1 MRVLTVLPQDDLR
14 KVGPAARAIEAAGY
28 DGAMS
33 MENQHEPFLPL
44 AVAATATERV
54 GLMTGIAIAFARS
67 PMVVAEAAHD
77 LQTASGGRF
86 VLGLG
91 TQVKGHNERRFSVP
105 WSPPAPR
112 LREYIEGMR
121 AIWRC
126 WEKGGKLDYR
136 GKHYQFTL
144 MTPNFTPK
152 PNGLPP
158 IPVTIAAVG
167 PAMLRLAGRVC
178 DGVRLHPFCTR
189 KYIEEKVL
197 PQLNEGLAESGLPRE
212 RFEITGG
219 GYVVTGPDQES
230 VDKMFEWV
238 RYRVAFYGSTRS
250 YFPVWEAHGLEDLG
264 LKLHEMSKRG
274 EWNKMAAEIPDDVA
288 RLFCAAGTHDTI
300 VAEIEQRFG
309 GVSDALNAT
318 LTTEVDPGLT
328 RELIQDIQRLPQW
341 FRAFRTD
348 WALPLH

>member
-1 MRVLTVLPQDDLR
+1 MRVLDILPQDDLR
-14 KVGPAARAIEAAGY
+14 NVAAAAKAIEAAGY
-28 DGAMS
+28 DGAIT
-33 MENQHEPFLPL
+33 MENKHEPFLPL

-54 GLMTGIAIAFARS
+54 ELVTGIAIAFARS

-77 LQTASGGRF
+77 LQTASRGRF

-121 AIWRC
+121 AIWRS
-126 WEKGGKLDYR
+126 WEKGEKLNYV
-136 GKHYQFTL
+136 GEHYQFTL
-144 MTPNFTPK
+144 MTPNFIPE

-167 PAMLRLAGRVC
+167 PAMLRLAGRAC

-189 KYIEEKVL
+189 RYLEQAVMPRID
-197 PQLNEGLAESGLPRE
+197 EGLARGGRK
-212 RFEITGG
+212 RANFEITGG
-219 GYVVTGPDQES
+219 GYVVTGPDDET
-230 VDKMFEWV
+230 VDKLFEWV

-274 EWNKMAAEIPDDVA
+274 EWDKMAAEIPDDVA
-288 RLFCAAGTHDTI
+288 RLFAAVGKHDTI
-300 VAEIEQRFG
+300 AAEIEKRFG
-309 GVSDALNAT
+309 DVTDTLNASMTTTPRTT
-318 LTTEVDPGLT
+318 LTPD
-328 RELIQDIQRLPQW
+328 LIQDIRRIPTRFEGFSEGW
-341 FRAFRTD
+341 
-348 WALPLH
+348 

>member
-1 MRVLTVLPQDDLR
+1 MRLLTVLPQDNLR
-14 KVGPAARAIEAAGY
+14 NTGPAAKALEAAGY
-28 DGAMS
+28 DGAMT
-33 MENQHEPFLPL
+33 MENQHEPFMPL
-44 AVAATATERV
+44 AVAATVTERIQ
-54 GLMTGIAIAFARS
+54 LLTAIAIAFARS

-112 LREYIEGMR
+112 LREYVESLR

-126 WEKGGKLDYR
+126 WEKGEPLNYV
-136 GKHYQFTL
+136 GKHYRFTL
-144 MTPNFTPK
+144 MTPNFVPEL
-152 PNGLPP
+152 NGLPP

-189 KYIEEKVL
+189 KYLEERVMPQIED
-197 PQLNEGLAESGLPRE
+197 GLAASGLPRE
-212 RFEITGG
+212 NFEISGG

-230 VDKMFEWV
+230 VDKLFEWV

-250 YFPVWEAHGLEDLG
+250 YFPVWETHGLEDLG

-274 EWNKMAAEIPDDVA
+274 EWDRMAAEIPDDVA
-288 RLFCAAGTHDTI
+288 RLFAAVGTHDTI
-300 VAEIEQRFG
+300 VGEIVKRYG
-309 GVSDALNAT
+309 GVSDALNAA
-318 LTTEVDPGLT
+318 LTTAVDPRLT
-328 RELIQDIQRLPQW
+328 PDLIQDIRRIPCQFNG
-341 FRAFRTD
+341 FRED
-348 WALPLH
+348 W

>member
-1 MRVLTVLPQDDLR
+1 MRLFTVLPQDDLR
-14 KVGPAARAIEAAGY
+14 KTGPAAIALEDAGF

-44 AVAATATERV
+44 AVAATATRKIE
-54 GLMTGIAIAFARS
+54 LMTGIAIAFARS
-67 PMVVAEAAHD
+67 PMAVAEAAHD
-77 LQTASGGRF
+77 LQTASDGRF

-112 LREYIEGMR
+112 LKEYIEGLR

-126 WEKGGKLDYR
+126 WEKDEPLNYV

-144 MTPNFTPK
+144 MTPNFMPER
-152 PNGLPP
+152 NGLLP

-167 PAMLRLAGRVC
+167 PAMLRLAGRLC
-178 DGVRLHPFCTR
+178 DGVRLHPFCSR
-189 KYIEEKVL
+189 KYLEERVL
-197 PQLNEGLAESGLPRE
+197 PKITEGLAESDLPRE
-212 RFEITGG
+212 NFEISGG
-219 GYVVTGPDQES
+219 GYIVTGPDQES
-230 VDKMFEWV
+230 VDKAFEWV

-250 YFPVWEAHGLEDLG
+250 YFPVWETHGLEDLG

-288 RLFCAAGTHDTI
+288 RLFAAVGTHDII
-300 VAEIEQRFG
+300 VQEIEKRFG
-309 GVSDALNAT
+309 GLSDGLNAA
-318 LTTEVDPGLT
+318 LTTQIDPALT
-328 RELIQDIQRLPQW
+328 PELIQEIQKISSK
-341 FRAFRTD
+341 FRGFRQN
-348 WALPLH
+348 W

>member
-1 MRVLTVLPQDDLR
+1 MRVLTILPQDNLR
-14 KVGPAARAIEAAGY
+14 NVAPAAQAIEAAGY
-28 DGAMS
+28 DGAMT

-44 AVAATATERV
+44 AVAATSTERV
-54 GLMTGIAIAFARS
+54 QLLTAIAIAFARS

-112 LREYIEGMR
+112 LREYIEGLR

-126 WEKGGKLDYR
+126 WEKGEPLAYAGQ
-136 GKHYQFTL
+136 HYQFTL
-144 MTPNFTPK
+144 MTPNFTPAR
-152 PNGLPP
+152 NGLPP

-167 PAMLRLAGRVC
+167 PAMLKLAGRVC

-189 KYIEEKVL
+189 QYIEAQVL
-197 PQLNEGLAESGLPRE
+197 PRLAEGLAESGLPRE
-212 RFEITGG
+212 NFEITGG
-219 GYVVTGPDQES
+219 GYIVTGPNQES
-230 VDKMFEWV
+230 VDKTFEWV

-274 EWNKMAAEIPDDVA
+274 EWSRMAAEIPDDVA
-288 RLFCAAGTHDTI
+288 RLFAAVGTHDTI
-300 VAEIEQRFG
+300 VGEIAKRFG
-309 GVSDALNAT
+309 GVADSLNAA
-318 LTTEVDPGLT
+318 LTTEFDPGLT
-328 RELIQDIQRLPQW
+328 PELIQDIRRLPARFSGYRQGW
-341 FRAFRTD
+341 
-348 WALPLH
+348 

>member
-14 KVGPAARAIEAAGY
+14 NVAPAARAIEAAGY

-44 AVAATATERV
+44 AVAATATERLQ
-54 GLMTGIAIAFARS
+54 LMTGIAIAFARS

-112 LREYIEGMR
+112 LREYIEGLR

-126 WEKGGKLDYR
+126 WERGEPLNYT

-144 MTPNFTPK
+144 MTPNFVPNL
-152 PNGLPP
+152 NGLPP

-167 PAMLRLAGRVC
+167 PAMLKLAGRLC

-189 KYIEEKVL
+189 KYIEQHVL
-197 PQLNEGLAESGLPRE
+197 PRLNEGLAENTLARE
-212 RFEITGG
+212 QFEITGG
-219 GYVVTGPDQES
+219 GYIVTGPDDES
-230 VDKMFEWV
+230 VARMFEWV

-250 YFPVWEAHGLEDLG
+250 YFPVWETHGLEDLG

-274 EWNKMAAEIPDDVA
+274 EWGKMAAEIPDDVA
-288 RLFCAAGTHDTI
+288 RMFAAVGRHDAI
-300 VAEIEQRFG
+300 VGEIEKRYG

-318 LTTEVDPGLT
+318 LTTDFDPRLT
-328 RELIQDIQRLPQW
+328 PDLIQDIQRLPSRFEG
-341 FRAFRTD
+341 FREN
-348 WALPLH
+348 W

>member
-14 KVGPAARAIEAAGY
+14 NVAPAAKAIEAAGY

-44 AVAATATERV
+44 AVAATATERLQ
-54 GLMTGIAIAFARS
+54 LMTGIAIAFARS

-112 LREYIEGMR
+112 LREYIEGLR

-126 WEKGGKLDYR
+126 WEKGAPLNYT

-144 MTPNFTPK
+144 MTPNFVPNL
-152 PNGLPP
+152 NGLPP

-167 PAMLRLAGRVC
+167 PAMLKLAGRLC

-189 KYIEEKVL
+189 KYIEERVL
-197 PQLNEGLAESGLPRE
+197 PRLTEGLTESGLPRE
-212 RFEITGG
+212 KFEITGG
-219 GYVVTGPDQES
+219 GYIVTGPDEES
-230 VDKMFEWV
+230 VAKMFEWV

-250 YFPVWEAHGLEDLG
+250 YFPVWETHGLEDLG

-274 EWNKMAAEIPDDVA
+274 EWGKMAAEIPDDVA
-288 RLFCAAGTHDTI
+288 RMFAAVGTHETI
-300 VAEIEQRFG
+300 VGEIEKRYG

-318 LTTEVDPGLT
+318 LTTEFDPGLT
-328 RELIQDIQRLPQW
+328 PDLIRDIQRLPSRFEG
-341 FRAFRTD
+341 FRED
-348 WALPLH
+348 W

>member
-1 MRVLTVLPQDDLR
+1 MRVLTILPQDNLR
-14 KVGPAARAIEAAGY
+14 NVAPAAQAIEAAGY
-28 DGAMS
+28 DGAMT
-33 MENQHEPFLPL
+33 MENQHEPFMPL

-54 GLMTGIAIAFARS
+54 QLLTAIAIAFARS

-112 LREYIEGMR
+112 LREYIESLR

-126 WEKGGKLDYR
+126 WEKGEPLAYAGQ
-136 GKHYQFTL
+136 HYQFTL
-144 MTPNFTPK
+144 MTPNFIP
-152 PNGLPP
+152 PRNGFPP

-167 PAMLRLAGRVC
+167 PAMLKLAGRVC

-189 KYIEEKVL
+189 KYIEAQVL
-197 PQLNEGLAESGLPRE
+197 PRLAEGLAESGLPRE
-212 RFEITGG
+212 NFEITGG
-219 GYVVTGPDQES
+219 GYIVTGPDQES
-230 VDKMFEWV
+230 LEKTFEWV

-274 EWNKMAAEIPDDVA
+274 EWSRMAAEIPDDVA
-288 RLFCAAGTHDTI
+288 RLFAAVGTHDTI
-300 VAEIEQRFG
+300 VGEIEKRFG
-309 GVSDALNAT
+309 GVADALNAA
-318 LTTEVDPGLT
+318 LTTEFDPGLT
-328 RELIQDIQRLPQW
+328 PDLIQDIRRLPTRFSGYRQ
-341 FRAFRTD
+341 D
-348 WALPLH
+348 W